1 VSNLT
6 LAGSVIGIAVYVPLC
21 ISILRGK
28 VKQNLATY
36 LLWALLDYVAAA
48 SIFYQ
53 HGNYLLTAAFALGS
67 TFAALSII
75 RSKNFQWT
83 WFETMV
89 ASLVVACII
98 VWAASGAYVATIAST
113 TAVVIAGIPTVVE
126 CYKKPWDNSF
136 STFFGFFVA
145 NVLGTIGG
153 KEWSVIER
161 LYPAVCTIYALLIV
175 ILIARKFWIKPELQS
190 ETA

>member
-1 VSNLT
+1 MSKIT

-28 VKQNLATY
+28 VKQNLATW
-36 LLWALLDYVAAA
+36 LLWALLDGITAA

-53 HGNYLLTAAFALGS
+53 YGNYLLTASFALGS
-67 TFAALSII
+67 TFTSLSII

-89 ASLVVACII
+89 ASLVVACIVI
-98 VWAASGAYVATIAST
+98 WAASGAYIATIAST
-113 TAVVIAGIPTVVE
+113 TAVIIAGVPMIVE
-126 CYKKPWDNSF
+126 CYKKPWDNPF
-136 STFFGFFVA
+136 STFFCFLVA
-145 NVLGTIGG
+145 NILGTIGG

-161 LYPAVCTIYALLIV
+161 LYPAACTIYCLLIV
-175 ILIARKFWIKPELQS
+175 LLIARKFWIKPEPQS
-190 ETA
+190 EPV

>member
-1 VSNLT
+1 MNKIT
-6 LAGSVIGIAVYVPLC
+6 LAGSIIGIATYVPLC

-28 VKQNLATY
+28 VKQNLATWV
-36 LLWALLDYVAAA
+36 LWALLDGIAAA

-53 HGNYLLTAAFALGS
+53 HGNYLLTASFALGS
-67 TFAALSII
+67 TFASLSII

-98 VWAASGAYVATIAST
+98 TWAVSGAYVATIAST
-113 TAVVIAGIPTVVE
+113 TAVIIAGVPTLVE
-126 CYKKPWDNSF
+126 CYKKSWDNPF
-136 STFFGFFVA
+136 STYLSFLIA
-145 NVLGTIGG
+145 NILGTMGG

-161 LYPAVCTIYALLIV
+161 FYTASCTVYCFIAV
-175 ILIARKFWIKPELQS
+175 ILIARKFWTKPAMQS
-190 ETA
+190 GVA